1 MVYKEFTADQV
12 LALAFIAYGKDSL
25 VGYQEFD
32 NVFDA
37 LRSELHKN
45 NFLYYFGINM
55 PMHNNFD
62 ISLFREL
69 KSGEFKGK
77 YKLVNAFTEELRE
90 KQFDKL
96 TNHLYEI
103 TGRNME
109 ELEIYRKVLKEI
121 RKKEERKKEYEVLK
135 EKLDMKKTEEK
146 RSLKTKIKR
155 FVWSKR

>member
-1 MVYKEFTADQV
+1 
-12 LALAFIAYGKDSL
+12 
-25 VGYQEFD
+25 
-32 NVFDA
+32 
-37 LRSELHKN
+37 
-45 NFLYYFGINM
+45 
-55 PMHNNFD
+55 MHNNFD

-103 TGRNME
+103 TGPNME

-135 EKLDMKKTEEK
+135 EELDAKKTEEK

>member
-12 LALAFIAYGKDSL
+12 LTLAFIAYGKDSL

-37 LRSELHKN
+37 LKSELHKN

-77 YKLVNAFTEELRE
+77 YELVNAFTEELRK

-103 TGRNME
+103 TGHNME

-121 RKKEERKKEYEVLK
+121 RKKEERKKELEVLK
-135 EKLDMKKTEEK
+135 EELDAKKAKEK

>member
-1 MVYKEFTADQV
+1 
-12 LALAFIAYGKDSL
+12 
-25 VGYQEFD
+25 
-32 NVFDA
+32 
-37 LRSELHKN
+37 
-45 NFLYYFGINM
+45 
-55 PMHNNFD
+55 
-62 ISLFREL
+62 
-69 KSGEFKGK
+69 

-135 EKLDMKKTEEK
+135 EELDAKKTEEK